1 MYGRA
6 STKGLDVGLGMKFG
20 DDTEAKLLVKIGR
33 EIALGFAVAKNVEI
47 FGSTLKA
54 KGMII

>member
-6 STKGLDVGLGMKFG
+6 SANGLDAGLGIKWNNHA
-20 DDTEAKLLVKIGR
+20 EAKILVKIGR
-33 EIALGFAVAKNVEI
+33 EIALSFAVAKNVEI

-54 KGMII
+54 KGMIT